1 MRERQCSGTLLLL
14 FAVFG
19 AWLSIS
25 STAVGQTP
33 RKRLFGHGQAPV
45 LTYAPQPVLPC
56 LARAARIEGDVRL
69 AVVVGTDGAVKEIR
83 LISGHL
89 FLVSSAMES
98 VKHWRYRP
106 AEVAGQL
113 VESIEMATV
122 QFRLGEV
129 RQVPL
134 VAIP

>member
-1 MRERQCSGTLLLL
+1 ML

-33 RKRLFGHGQAPV
+33 RKRLFGHGQGPV
-45 LTYAPQPVLPC
+45 STYAPGPC
-56 LARAARIEGDVRL
+56 PCSARAARIEGDVRL
-69 AVVVGTDGAVKEIR
+69 AVVVGKDGAVMEIR
-83 LISGHL
+83 LISGHP

-106 AEVAGQL
+106 AKVAGQV
-113 VESIEMATV
+113 VESIVMATV
-122 QFRLGEV
+122 RFRLGEIG
-129 RQVPL
+129 QVPL

>member
-1 MRERQCSGTLLLL
+1 ML

-33 RKRLFGHGQAPV
+33 RKRLFGHGQGPV
-45 LTYAPQPVLPC
+45 STYAPQPVLPC

-69 AVVVGTDGAVKEIR
+69 AVVVGKDGAVMEIR
-83 LISGHL
+83 LISGHP

-106 AEVAGQL
+106 AKVAGQV
-113 VESIEMATV
+113 VESIVMATV
-122 QFRLGEV
+122 QFRLGEI